1 MSIDRPPVRP
11 PVVVNL
17 GERSASK
24 SLSGGPHQI
33 ALEDLVLD
41 ELPAIN
47 VLVLLNVRMVGNSY
61 LGITSGLSVIRAQS
75 RKALL
80 VVSGHGVR
88 SPV

>member
-1 MSIDRPPVRP
+1 MSIDHP
-11 PVVVNL
+11 PVVVNS

-47 VLVLLNVRMVGNSY
+47 VLVLLNVRTVA
-61 LGITSGLSVIRAQS
+61 LVAPGLAVPTPMTADVCRLSEAS
-75 RKALL
+75 MA
-80 VVSGHGVR
+80 
-88 SPV
+88 

>member
-1 MSIDRPPVRP
+1 MSIDHP

-47 VLVLLNVRMVGNSY
+47 VLVLLNVRTVGNPSFI
-61 LGITSGLSVIRAQS
+61 GKGRVARDPITVGKVTTWIQ
-75 RKALL
+75 
-80 VVSGHGVR
+80 VR
-88 SPV
+88 LEDNAAE